1 MLDTVLQGIFS
12 AAFIASI
19 LRVATPILLPSLGAL
34 ISGRAGV
41 SNIGLEGMMLVSAF
55 TGVVVSA
62 FSQQWFGPEAGLV
75 WGPWLGMVIG
85 VSVSILLA
93 LMLGY
98 FHLKLKTDLFLAGVA
113 LNVLGSAG
121 TVAIMFELT
130 GDRGNTS
137 TLASL
142 VMPFI
147 RLPTQLQDFLRIG
160 ESGVGKILYDVFDNQ
175 SLMTW
180 IAFISVFVV
189 WFMLYRTPFGM
200 HLRATG
206 ENPSAA
212 ASVGI
217 PVQRTQ
223 FLALILSGLFAGLGG
238 IHMSMG
244 YLSLFQANMTAGRGF
259 IALATPLLGN
269 NNPYG
274 TAVASL
280 VFGFFDALAIRVGSL
295 QIPSMLPQMIPYV
308 ATVMALVIYALQTR
322 QSQRVRALRAAEGE
336 GTSRGYWGAVQRI
349 SLLHVLMSMIAV
361 IGIILAVSLLSAP
374 NGFGGVETAYPV
386 AAAVGI
392 VSIILVVINLPFL
405 TRVERIRGWVWQSAA
420 AVGLSLAVYV
430 TLLLA
435 LFNLGLI
442 LMVAIGLIVGFLAWV
457 ILGGWLLILQP
468 LPTLPAQLGNT
479 NH

>member
-1 MLDTVLQGIFS
+1 MLETVLQGIFS

-34 ISGRAGV
+34 ISSRAGV
-41 SNIGLEGMMLVSAF
+41 SNIGLEGMMLASAF
-55 TGVVVSA
+55 TGVVFSA
-62 FSQQWFGPEAGLV
+62 FSQQWFGPEMGLV
-75 WGPWLGMVIG
+75 WGPWLGLVMG
-85 VSVSILLA
+85 VAVAILFA
-93 LMLGY
+93 LVLGY

-142 VMPFI
+142 VIPFV

-160 ESGVGKILYDVFDNQ
+160 ESGVGKFLYDVFDNQ

-180 IAFISVFVV
+180 VAFIAVFVV

-223 FLALILSGLFAGLGG
+223 FMALILSGLFAGLGG

-274 TAVASL
+274 TALASL

-295 QIPSMLPQMIPYV
+295 QIPSMLPQMIPYI

-336 GTSRGYWGAVQRI
+336 LTSRGYWSAVQRI

-361 IGIILAVSLLSAP
+361 IGIILAISLFSAP
-374 NGFGGVETAYPV
+374 NGFGGVEAAYPI
-386 AAAVGI
+386 AIGIGI
-392 VSIILVVINLPFL
+392 VSTILVVINLPFL
-405 TRVERIRGWVWQSAA
+405 TRVERIRQWVWQSAGA
-420 AVGLSLAVYV
+420 GGVSLAVYV
-430 TLLLA
+430 ALFLA
-435 LFNLGLI
+435 LFNLNLI
-442 LMVAIGLIVGFLAWV
+442 VVAAIGLVVGFIAWV
-457 ILGGWLLILQP
+457 IFGGWQLIAQP
-468 LPTLPAQLGNT
+468 LSAKPVQLGHT
-479 NH
+479 NR